1 MAWITRH
8 SVDDVYKQING
19 EMRTIRSRA
28 LALRTQAAAGPVS
41 FTTISAY
48 LGGLTD
54 SLALV
59 ADRVA
64 RYDAATLAAYAKSQH
79 ASADYNPA
87 QEYAAV
93 VTAANAVA
101 THISLAIPANSAHS
115 VTGGQV
121 VEPSFSTA
129 QTAALRA
136 LLDTLIGTIGAP

>member
-1 MAWITRH
+1 MVWITRF

-28 LALRTQAAAGPVS
+28 ESLRTQAAAGPVS
-41 FTTISAY
+41 FTTIANY

-54 SLALV
+54 SLAVL

-79 ASADYNPA
+79 ANPDYNPA
-87 QEYAAV
+87 TEYAAV
-93 VTAANAVA
+93 LTAANAVA
-101 THISLAIPANSAHS
+101 AHISAAIPANSAHT
-115 VTGGQV
+115 VVNGKT

-129 QTAALRA
+129 QTATLRG
-136 LLDTLIGTIGAP
+136 LLQSLVGTIGAP